1 MYMFCCFAKIIYY
14 VILILYHSYDIY
26 FDCNTLSLIYNDGT
40 FAGASIKG
48 FFMLSFLIGFFCS
61 IAIILVYLYYII
73 FHLSCICEECDS
85 PGGSCDKTCNRR
97 FVSAELVISLLELF
111 LKDDVESGI
120 LFSIVMS
127 ETIVTPLIWQP
138 VTSAICSVFG
148 HLKLLIC
155 FVTKLCG
162 CGEGEGDASCE
173 KIVACFVGILGSA
186 LFLCFTIAYL
196 VYVPLIAE
204 LRQPFYGR
212 EAGHLWYV
220 KLKQKLTIF
229 NDSYK

>member
-1 MYMFCCFAKIIYY
+1 MYMFCCFTKIIYY
-14 VILILYHSYDIY
+14 MVLIVYHLYDIY

-40 FAGASIKG
+40 FAGATTKSIVVKC
-48 FFMLSFLIGFFCS
+48 FFMLSFLFGFFCS
-61 IAIILVYLYYII
+61 IAIILVYLYYIK
-73 FHLSCICEECDS
+73 FHLSCICDGCDS
-85 PGGSCDKTCNRR
+85 PGRSCDKKCNRR

-111 LKDDVESGI
+111 LKDDIQSCI

-127 ETIVTPLIWQP
+127 ETIVTPPIWQP

-162 CGEGEGDASCE
+162 CGEGEGDASCG
-173 KIVACFVGILGSA
+173 KMVACFIGILGSA

-204 LRQPFYGR
+204 LRQQFPF
-212 EAGHLWYV
+212 AD
-220 KLKQKLTIF
+220 F
-229 NDSYK
+229 